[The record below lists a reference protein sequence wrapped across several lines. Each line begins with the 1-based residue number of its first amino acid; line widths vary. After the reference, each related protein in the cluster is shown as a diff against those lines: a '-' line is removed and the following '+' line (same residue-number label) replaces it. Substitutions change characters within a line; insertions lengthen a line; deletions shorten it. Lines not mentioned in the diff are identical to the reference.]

1 MSERFTPPIQAL
13 PDGDAEVRLV
23 LHLPWDVV
31 SALGQEAGRLAAQ
44 MHRPVSLDEAVSHR
58 LRTQALTAAHAK
70 PPQLERNQ
78 PAPTPS
84 TSAQPTTRSP
94 GEQARQ
100 AIDKIN
106 GSTSSSN
113 GGHNGTAHS
122 GAGQN
127 GTGQGGSAHSGTDTS
142 GPPPGAT
149 AADTPADRGIL
160 ERPARATGPVNGT
173 AHGPG
178 SLNGTAT
185 EMPR

>member
-44 MHRPVSLDEAVSHR
+44 MHRPVSLDEAISHR
-58 LRTQALTAAHAK
+58 LRTQAMSSAAHAK
-70 PPQLERNQ
+70 PQLERNQ
-78 PAPTPS
+78 PAPAPS
-84 TSAQPTTRSP
+84 PSAQPTTRSP

-106 GSTSSSN
+106 GSAPSAN
-113 GGHNGTAHS
+113 GGHGSHGGTAH
-122 GAGQN
+122 GAA
-127 GTGQGGSAHSGTDTS
+127 GQGGSHSAAETS

-149 AADTPADRGIL
+149 AADTPPDDRGIL
-160 ERPARATGPVNGT
+160 ERPARATGPVNGV

>member
-58 LRTQALTAAHAK
+58 LRTQAMSAAHAK

-84 TSAQPTTRSP
+84 PSAQPTTRSP

-106 GSTSSSN
+106 GSAASANGSH

-122 GAGQN
+122 G
-127 GTGQGGSAHSGTDTS
+127 GTQGGSHSGTETS

-149 AADTPADRGIL
+149 AADTPPSDRGIL

>member
-31 SALGQEAGRLAAQ
+31 STLGQEAGRLAAQ

-58 LRTQALTAAHAK
+58 LRTQAMSGATHAK

-84 TSAQPTTRSP
+84 PSAQSTTRSP

-106 GSTSSSN
+106 GSAASAN
-113 GGHNGTAHS
+113 GSHNGTAPS
-122 GAGQN
+122 
-127 GTGQGGSAHSGTDTS
+127 GTGQGASNSTADAS

-149 AADTPADRGIL
+149 AADTPPSDRGIL

>member
-44 MHRPVSLDEAVSHR
+44 THRPVSLDEAVSHR
-58 LRTQALTAAHAK
+58 LRTQAMGATHTK

-78 PAPTPS
+78 PAPTPAP
-84 TSAQPTTRSP
+84 SAQPAPRSP

-106 GSTSSSN
+106 GSAPSPN
-113 GGHNGTAHS
+113 G
-122 GAGQN
+122 GQN
-127 GTGQGGSAHSGTDTS
+127 GATHGGAGQGGSQSGTEAS

-149 AADTPADRGIL
+149 AADTPPGDRGIL

-173 AHGPG
+173 GHGPG

>member
-44 MHRPVSLDEAVSHR
+44 MHRPVSLDEAISHR
-58 LRTQALTAAHAK
+58 LRTQAMSTAHAK
-70 PPQLERNQ
+70 PQLERNQ

-84 TSAQPTTRSP
+84 PSAQPTTRSP
-94 GEQARQ
+94 GEQARH

-106 GSTSSSN
+106 GSAPSA
-113 GGHNGTAHS
+113 NGTTH
-122 GAGQN
+122 GATHGA
-127 GTGQGGSAHSGTDTS
+127 TGQGGAHSGTEAA

-149 AADTPADRGIL
+149 AADTPPSDRGIL

-185 EMPR
+185 ELPR

>member
-58 LRTQALTAAHAK
+58 LRTQAMTTAAHAK
-70 PPQLERNQ
+70 PQLERNQ
-78 PAPTPS
+78 PAPPPS
-84 TSAQPTTRSP
+84 PSAQPTTRSP

-106 GSTSSSN
+106 GSAPSTN
-113 GGHNGTAHS
+113 GSHAGTAP
-122 GAGQN
+122 G
-127 GTGQGGSAHSGTDTS
+127 GTGQGGSHSGTETS

-149 AADTPADRGIL
+149 AADAPADRGIL
-160 ERPARATGPVNGT
+160 ERPARATGPVNGA